1 MDMID
6 YRFAVMVNED
16 RVRSHLRER
25 SRQRQLDGLPRA
37 QEPRSKSRR
46 RWTIVDLVG
55 LIVPKRGVK
64 LRKDDHLPQAP
75 LTHL

>member
-1 MDMID
+1 MID

-25 SRQRQLDGLPRA
+25 SRQRQLDGLPRPL
-37 QEPRSKSRR
+37 EPRSKGRR

-55 LIVPKRGVK
+55 LLVPKRAVK
-64 LRKDDHLPQAP
+64 ARKTTTSPEP
-75 LTHL
+75 L